1 MTAAGASDAAV
12 PGPTR
17 PAPPTPEGA
26 AVVPEVVAAP
36 RPPGV
41 LDLVVR
47 GTRLGF
53 DAAGLIATEFVGAGV
68 RVARAVLPPV
78 VAAGPLAAADEAVG
92 RGRDAVRAREHADR
106 DQVIEAVQG
115 VVGRV
120 VDLVV
125 DQIDFT
131 SVVARVPVDEIV
143 DQVDVDAIV
152 ARLDIGAITERAL
165 DAVDITAIVR
175 ESTTGLAGETIDVV
189 RTQAMVGDR
198 IAGGLVD
205 RVLRRPPRDVSFPAY
220 DLARPAV
227 AAARERS

>member
-1 MTAAGASDAAV
+1 MTAADG
-12 PGPTR
+12 
-17 PAPPTPEGA
+17 TPDA
-26 AVVPEVVAAP
+26 AVVPEVAAP

-53 DAAGLIATEFVGAGV
+53 DVAGLLAAEVVGTGV

-78 VAAGPLAAADEAVG
+78 VAAGPLAAVDDALD
-92 RGRDAVRAREHADR
+92 RNRDAVRARGRTDR
-106 DQVIEAVQG
+106 DEVVAAVQG

-125 DQIDFT
+125 DQIDFGA
-131 SVVARVPVDEIV
+131 VVAKVPVDEIV

-152 ARLDIGAITERAL
+152 SRLDIGAIAEQAL
-165 DAVDITAIVR
+165 DSVDITAIVR

-198 IAGGLVD
+198 IFGGLVD
-205 RVLRRPPRDVSFPAY
+205 RLLRRAPRDLSFPAY
-220 DLARPAV
+220 DLARPEV
-227 AAARERS
+227 AAVRERS